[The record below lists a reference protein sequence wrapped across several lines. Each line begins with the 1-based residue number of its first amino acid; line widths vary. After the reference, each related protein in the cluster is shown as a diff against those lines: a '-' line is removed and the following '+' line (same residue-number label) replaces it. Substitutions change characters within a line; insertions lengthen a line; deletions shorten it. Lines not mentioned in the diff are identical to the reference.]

1 MRQCAYLSMDN
12 LSEFEVYDHLTYTP
26 MAALGW
32 QVSEVAWTDGSVDW
46 NDYEVVVIRS
56 PWDYQD
62 HAQEFLGV
70 LQQIEASS
78 AVLLNSL
85 QTVEWNISKSYLKT
99 FASKGVPIVPSL
111 WFTSFN
117 LAAMQQAYADWDTP
131 ELVIKPQISANA
143 DDTFRLSPADLAA
156 RADQLASLFSERD
169 HLVQPFLTAIV
180 EDGEYS
186 LFYFAGEYSHAI
198 VKKPAQGDFRVQEEH
213 GGELLE
219 IEPEPELRDAADNV
233 MEALPEPLLYA
244 RVDVVRHQGEFV
256 LMELEAIEP
265 SLYFNMSATA
275 AGNFAQAFNT
285 MINEMGD

>member
-1 MRQCAYLSMDN
+1 MRQCAYLSMDD
-12 LSEFEVYDHLTYTP
+12 LSDFEAYDHLTYAP
-26 MAALGW
+26 MAELGW
-32 QVSEVAWTDGSVDW
+32 QVTEVAWADTSVDW

-62 HAQEFLGV
+62 HAQQFLKV
-70 LQQIEASS
+70 LQQIDASS

-99 FASKGVPIVPSL
+99 FASKGVPIVPTL

-117 LAAMQQAYADWDTP
+117 LTAMQQAYSDWDTP
-131 ELVIKPQISANA
+131 ELIIKPQISANA
-143 DDTFRLSPADLAA
+143 DDTFRLPPANLAA
-156 RADQLASLFSERD
+156 RADQLASLFSKRD
-169 HLVQPFLTAIV
+169 HLVQPFLAAIV
-180 EDGEYS
+180 EEGEYS

-198 VKKPAQGDFRVQEEH
+198 VKKPAQDDFRVQEEH
-213 GGELLE
+213 GGQLLE
-219 IEPEPELRDAADNV
+219 IEPEPELRMAGDKV

-265 SLYFNMSATA
+265 SLYFNMNA
-275 AGNFAQAFNT
+275 AAARKFAQAFNT
-285 MINEMGD
+285 MIDGMGK